1 MKRLTLTLCL
11 TLCATMAVADEAQQG
26 ILAPPI
32 ETTNENLPIDNK
44 TEQEATANATKG
56 DEAQNIIESSAYGT
70 SAVKESTAE
79 FIDNNQRIDYT
90 REIMHNFYIQA
101 TKVKLRPETSAT
113 KGEMVKIVVNANNN
127 ANSKDNSKNEV
138 PTTTVKGFC
147 LIKEDVNIGKQP
159 GSLGIDCQ
167 TNIGYVTMFANLRAE
182 NKIATLF
189 VDPVYI
195 EFKNYR
201 YQIKSSYVTNEAKT
215 SYNIATFVN
224 DRKVTEVALTATS
237 DGLDEIKTA
246 SNQYLQA
253 YEQSRRY
260 QSTQVYS
267 TGLTSYP
274 LQSTNYL
281 EPDPLLYLAKSGIN
295 ILASSGKAL
304 ASAIKK
310 DLPYLYQI
318 VGGTKIYV
326 DMQVVTQG
334 QKVANR

>member
-1 MKRLTLTLCL
+1 MIKQLTLKLTLCL
-11 TLCATMAVADEAQQG
+11 TLCVTMGMADEAEKG

-32 ETTNENLPIDNK
+32 ESTLDNENLPIDNANI
-44 TEQEATANATKG
+44 EAQKG
-56 DEAQNIIESSAYGT
+56 DEAQNIIESSAYGN
-70 SAVKESTAE
+70 SSVKESNAE
-79 FIDNNQRIDYT
+79 FVDNTQRIDYT
-90 REIMHNFYIQA
+90 REIIHNFYMISQ
-101 TKVKLRPETSAT
+101 KVKLRPETNAQ
-113 KGEMVKIVVNANNN
+113 KGEMVKLVVNANGNGN
-127 ANSKDNSKNEV
+127 GNGNGKNDV

-167 TNIGYVTMFANLRAE
+167 TNIGYVTLFANLRAE

-195 EFKNYR
+195 EYKNYR
-201 YQIKSSYVTNEAKT
+201 YQVKSSYVTNEAKT
-215 SYNIATFVN
+215 SYNIATYVN
-224 DRKVTEVALTATS
+224 DRKVTEVALTATG

-281 EPDPLLYLAKSGIN
+281 QPDPLLYVAKAGIN

-318 VGGTKIYV
+318 VGGSKIYV

-334 QKVANR
+334 QKVASR